1 MHYVI
6 YIPGL
11 GDHNTKGQEFLLK
24 SWRLWGVQPVLVPMR
39 WADKQAFAPK
49 LEQLLAKIDELSNS
63 NTNNVSL
70 VAASAGASAAI
81 AAFAARQ
88 GAIHKVALLCGEVKV
103 GVRIKQSYQTENPA
117 FVESLQVLGSNLER
131 IGSQQRER
139 IRSYHP
145 IFDETVP
152 VGDTKIAGVASKR
165 MFVVGHPFGIAYGLS
180 IQAPWIMRW
189 FKQP

>member
-24 SWRLWGVQPVLVPMR
+24 SWRLWGVQPVLVPML
-39 WADKQAFAPK
+39 WADKEAFAPK

-88 GAIHKVALLCGEVKV
+88 SAIHKVALLCGEVKV

-152 VGDTKIAGVASKR
+152 VGDTKIAGVASKC